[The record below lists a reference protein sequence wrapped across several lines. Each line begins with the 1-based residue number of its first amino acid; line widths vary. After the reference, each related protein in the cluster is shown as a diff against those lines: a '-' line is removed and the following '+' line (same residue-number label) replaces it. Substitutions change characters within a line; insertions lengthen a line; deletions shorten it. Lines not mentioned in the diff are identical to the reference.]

1 MTTKSKKGKGTAS
14 KTGPKTPESLRQ
26 ALKSTYVTAAEL
38 IQTSKAI
45 LKSSIL
51 IDPTS
56 KLPQTSLDSIVKLAS
71 LIHSHTVRTALTCGP
86 TAYSPTVTMNCI
98 RELQEPIVPLVSEYQ
113 NISSGDYPDYFL
125 AAVRNDIDSLL
136 DATISFLGEIVEIAC
151 GDADVESRERLQYS
165 GMVMEICDR
174 LQQVCKDGPIT
185 QLRKKLRET
194 EEMLNDALEE
204 VVDIVNADGEI
215 DDEWGETV
223 EYTPEQK
230 ALASR
235 AQSKVRFLS
244 FLYKAVSKRRLV
256 TTLQY
261 DKSYRER
268 LEIVFGCLGGLSI
281 AVDDLVSGISAQEE
295 PMTLELSMVQI
306 TNEAQKLAG
315 ALRSSL
321 DGIADGKETW
331 FDSWLEKAG
340 EGASQG

>member
-1 MTTKSKKGKGTAS
+1 MTTKSRKGNGTFS
-14 KTGPKTPESLRQ
+14 KTGKETPESLRQ
-26 ALKSTYVTAAEL
+26 ALKSTYTASAEL
-38 IQTSKAI
+38 IQTSKAV
-45 LKSSIL
+45 LESSNPIA
-51 IDPTS
+51 PTS
-56 KLPQTSLDSIVKLAS
+56 KPPQTSLDAIIKLAS

-86 TAYSPTVTMNCI
+86 TASSPSATLACI
-98 RELQEPIVPLVSEYQ
+98 KELHEPILPLVSEYQ

-125 AAVRNDIDSLL
+125 AAVRKEIISLL
-136 DATISFLGEIVEIAC
+136 DTTISFLGEAVEIAC
-151 GDADVESRERLQYS
+151 GDAEVESRERLQYS
-165 GMVMEICDR
+165 GMMMEICDR
-174 LQQVCKDGPIT
+174 LQQICKDGPIT

-194 EEMLNDALEE
+194 EEMLTDALEE
-204 VVDIVNADGEI
+204 VVEIVNSAGEM
-215 DDEWGETV
+215 DDEWGGTV

-268 LEIVFGCLGGLSI
+268 LEIVCGCLGVLSI

-295 PMTLELSMVQI
+295 PMILELSMVQI
-306 TNEAQKLAG
+306 TNEGRKLAD
-315 ALRSSL
+315 ALRSPL

-331 FDSWLEKAG
+331 FDTWLEKAV
-340 EGASQG
+340 